1 MEYEHPANITHSL
14 SPAAA
19 TCSSNVLYML
29 VCFRAAFDA
38 KHTDQAKQDVA
49 AAFLFSLIWSVGGSL
64 MPDNR
69 TKLDAF
75 VRELAMPGVE
85 LLPDDSVFDYHYDVS
100 DGRWRP
106 WLSLSDFFA
115 APLHQRVASGLCS
128 APSLPVLNSA
138 PL

>member
-1 MEYEHPANITHSL
+1 
-14 SPAAA
+14 
-19 TCSSNVLYML
+19 
-29 VCFRAAFDA
+29 
-38 KHTDQAKQDVA
+38 
-49 AAFLFSLIWSVGGSL
+49 

-115 APLHQRVASGLCS
+115 APLHQRSCQIVRTPGSVTTAYMSRLLQGAQRPLLVLGESSTGRAGAIVEGVANE
-128 APSLPVLNSA
+128 PVLRI
-138 PL
+138 PLTWSTHAEVLASRL